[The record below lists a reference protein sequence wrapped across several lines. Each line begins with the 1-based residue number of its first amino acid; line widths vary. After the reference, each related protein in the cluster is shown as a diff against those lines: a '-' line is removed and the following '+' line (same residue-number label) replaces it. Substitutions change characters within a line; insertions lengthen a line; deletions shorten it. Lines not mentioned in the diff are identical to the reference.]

1 MDYLIRGKLIDEET
15 ELSKHFFFAGVKNTL
30 MNQIGDNII
39 VSAYVSYSNIIQT
52 MLLKLLNHV
61 TTYGNAIVFLI
72 IVLV

>member
-1 MDYLIRGKLIDEET
+1 
-15 ELSKHFFFAGVKNTL
+15 

-72 IVLV
+72 IVLVWLHLLHTAV